1 MQIRRKNIYKSCV
14 ILSALSVCIPSFV
27 FARNKDGG
35 AVTELKPI
43 VIEEKKI
50 GTALDS
56 VTILTDRKT
65 AKDIREKQITDAYD
79 ISRLYPT
86 VGYSPSNNSFVIRG
100 LEANRVLTTV
110 DGIVLPWFNDILRNN
125 SGNTMFDFSALSTLD
140 VIQGPDSSLYG
151 SGALGGVVALRTLD
165 PEDLITE
172 GKNWGGLIRSGY
184 HSVDNSWHVD
194 QAVAMRAQQTFLL
207 FQGSYA
213 EGHERKNMG
222 TLEGYEERTRK
233 NPAHFDQNNLL
244 FKIHQYLD
252 DNHRLGFTAE
262 RFGHNIDTH
271 SLNASERYYAR
282 GSVYDKDDK
291 LRERLSLSYD
301 YNGNEDAIFDAFRGQ
316 IYWQRQSSHDI
327 RTSFRVRAPKGD
339 FLRDNFLRNT
349 NYGFNADALKKVH
362 IGTVDHTLKL
372 AANVL
377 SSKFHHYLFGKDN
390 CHLPENAWGCLFVPA
405 NRSDSPDTNG
415 YNLGFVFEDEIGL
428 ADNHFRITPGIR
440 YDWYKYV
447 PQKTSSYEKT
457 LLSDKFP
464 PERNGSRFSPK
475 LRVEWDVRD
484 QVTLYAQWA
493 QAFRAPRIAELY
505 VSYMKPSAYYSKGS
519 PDLKAETSN
528 GYDVGIRYGNG
539 NLGGSLS
546 AFFNQY
552 KDFIDTVNIGG
563 SEEYPLG
570 RRHYRNRANVR
581 IYGAEAKIHLDLN
594 DGFHSNFS
602 LTYSQ
607 GKDLDKDEYLNSI
620 PALKVIAGIG
630 YAKEIWGADV
640 VLTSSAKRDKVAK
653 ESDYQKIPGYNII
666 DVSGWLK
673 PFGEKGPVIRAG
685 VYNLFNQKY
694 WNVSDLPSDDGSTPK
709 DYYSQPGRN
718 FKVSFVQKF

>member
-1 MQIRRKNIYKSCV
+1 MEIRRKNIYKSCV
-14 ILSALSVCIPSFV
+14 ILSALSVCVPSFV

-50 GTALDS
+50 GSFLDS

-65 AKDIREKQITDAYD
+65 AKDISEKQITSAYD
-79 ISRLYPT
+79 ISRLD
-86 VGYSPSNNSFVIRG
+86 PSVTYNPRNNSFVMRG
-100 LEANRVLTTV
+100 LEANRVLTTM
-110 DGIVLPWFNDILRNN
+110 DGIVLPWFDDILR
-125 SGNTMFDFSALSTLD
+125 GNGSNTTFDFSALSTLD
-140 VIQGPDSSLYG
+140 IIQGSDSSLYG
-151 SGALGGVVALRTLD
+151 SGALGGVIALRTLN

-172 GKNWGGLIRSGY
+172 EKNWGGLIKGGY
-184 HSVDNSWHVD
+184 HSVDNSWHIN
-194 QAVAMRAQQTFLL
+194 QAVAVRAQQTFLL

-262 RFGHNIDTH
+262 RFGHNVDIH
-271 SLNASERYYAR
+271 SLDASKKYAP
-282 GSVYDKDDK
+282 GSVYDKDNK

-301 YNGNEDAIFDAFRGQ
+301 YNGNEDAVFDAFRGQ
-316 IYWQRQSSHDI
+316 IYWQKQSNRYI
-327 RTSFRVRAPKGD
+327 MTGFRVAAPKGD
-339 FLRDNFLRNT
+339 YLRDNFLRNT
-349 NYGFNADALKKVH
+349 NYGFNADTLKKVH
-362 IGTVDHTLKL
+362 IGTVDHTLKF
-372 AANVL
+372 ATNVL
-377 SSKFHHYLFGKDN
+377 SSKFHHYLLGKDN
-390 CHLPENAWGCLFVPA
+390 CHLAENAGGCLFLPA
-405 NRSDSPDTNG
+405 NQSDSPDTNG
-415 YNLGFVFEDEIGL
+415 YNFGFVFEDEIGF
-428 ADNHFRITPGIR
+428 ADNHFRITPGVR

-447 PQKTSSYEKT
+447 PHKTSSYEKA
-457 LLSDKFP
+457 LFSDKFP
-464 PERNGSRFSPK
+464 SERSGARFSPK
-475 LRVEWDVRD
+475 LRMEWDVRN

-493 QAFRAPRIAELY
+493 QAFRAPRVSELY
-505 VSYMKPSAYYSKGS
+505 VSYIKPSAYYVKGN

-528 GYDVGIRYGNG
+528 GYDVGIRYKNK
-539 NLGGSLS
+539 NFDGSLS

-552 KDFIDTVNIGG
+552 KDFIDTIDKGP
-563 SEEYPLG
+563 SEEF
-570 RRHYRNRANVR
+570 RFARHHYTNRANVR
-581 IYGAEAKIHLDLN
+581 IYGAEAKIHLALN
-594 DGFHSNFS
+594 GGFHSNFA
-602 LTYSQ
+602 LAYSQ

-620 PALKVIAGIG
+620 PALKTIVGIG

-653 ESDYQKIPGYNII
+653 DSDYQKIPGYKIF
-666 DVSGWLK
+666 DVSCWLK
-673 PFGEKGPVIRAG
+673 PFGEKGLVVKAG
-685 VYNLFNQKY
+685 VYNLFNEKY
-694 WNVSDLPSDDGSTPK
+694 WNVLDLPSAKSTTSK